1 MTTGSKTNA
10 KEASD
15 MANSIKGMID
25 SVDWGKMLSGP
36 DARNALIGT
45 ALGGALL
52 GGASMMQ
59 ERDPEESK
67 FVPVRDALVGALL
80 GGVAGYGIPKG
91 LALFR
96 DPGSLAPDN
105 DVLKSNYLGW
115 GVGGALA
122 GAGTVGLS
130 LHKTLDRARD
140 RLGAAARGSLDKQRE
155 MMFSQLGDAYARGA
169 PRAEID
175 RLKGLVDVI
184 GPDSES
190 AARVIGKY
198 RRAKYSALI
207 SGDKAAADAAK
218 KLLSEAVQTRNK
230 VTRGY
235 VGFKDLMAEAAR
247 ESVNDVSKPRGLIMS
262 LLGKPLKLMKKV
274 NGPAFSHGAH
284 YTAKPFFGFWNDIPM
299 PNKAF
304 MGKLRGRRI
313 GISAPHMRTLVRAG
327 KYAGGGALLG
337 MLVHKL
343 LGPTASD
350 NYRK

>member
-1 MTTGSKTNA
+1 
-10 KEASD
+10 

-115 GVGGALA
+115 GAGGALA

-140 RLGAAARGSLDKQRE
+140 RLRARAAEGLPELQRTTAFKFRNPGRGDDIVQLALRDNIVNGTPDDAVRIITRLRRE
-155 MMFSQLGDAYARGA
+155 KYAA
-169 PRAEID
+169 M
-175 RLKGLVDVI
+175 L
-184 GPDSES
+184 
-190 AARVIGKY
+190 
-198 RRAKYSALI
+198 RR
-207 SGDKAAADAAK
+207 DKAAAKRAGE
-218 KLLSEAVQTRNK
+218 LLSEAVKVRNEA
-230 VTRGY
+230 TRGY
-235 VGFKDLMAEAAR
+235 QGFRDLMAEAAR
-247 ESVNDVSKPRGLIMS
+247 ESVTDASKPRGLIMT
-262 LLGKPLKLMKKV
+262 LLSKPWKRIKGV
-274 NGPAFSHGAH
+274 GGHSFSHGAH
-284 YTAKPFFGFWNDIPM
+284 YAPKATFGIWDNIKL
-299 PNKAF
+299 PNKGF
-304 MGKLRGRRI
+304 LKGRRI
-313 GISAPHMRTLVRAG
+313 PLSAPHARAVIRGG
-327 KYAGGGALLG
+327 KYAAGGALLG
-337 MLVHKL
+337 MLAHKFF
-343 LGPTASD
+343 GPTASD

>member
-1 MTTGSKTNA
+1 MTTGSKTNV

-122 GAGTVGLS
+122 GAGTVGWS
-130 LHKTLDRARD
+130 LHKTLDRAKD
-140 RLGAAARGSLDKQRE
+140 RLRARAASRL
-155 MMFSQLGDAYARGA
+155 
-169 PRAEID
+169 PAE
-175 RLKGLVDVI
+175 RLKATTDLRNASRGELVRMAMHDNIVN
-184 GPDSES
+184 GTPDDAVRIIARLRREKY
-190 AARVIGKY
+190 AALFR
-198 RRAKYSALI
+198 
-207 SGDKAAADAAK
+207 GDKAAAGRAGD
-218 KLLSEAVQTRNK
+218 LLSEAVQLRNK

-235 VGFKDLMAEAAR
+235 QGFGDLMAEAAR
-247 ESVNDVSKPRGLIMS
+247 ESTKASKPRGLIMS
-262 LLGKPLKLMKKV
+262 LLGKPWKRIKGV
-274 NGPAFSHGAH
+274 GGPSFSHGAH
-284 YTAKPFFGFWNDIPM
+284 YAPKAAFGIWDNIKL
-299 PNKAF
+299 PNKGF
-304 MGKLRGRRI
+304 LKGRRI
-313 GISAPHMRTLVRAG
+313 PLSAPHARAAIRAG
-327 KYAGGGALLG
+327 KYALGGTALA
-337 MLVHKL
+337 MLAHKFF
-343 LGPTASD
+343 GPTASD